1 MHRYFYCISLLL
13 FLGHFVFRYRSH
25 KLLYRLLAWHTTRS
39 GLKLPLCGEQSVKVI
54 RQIGVNTVQNVNK
67 FGLFSSGIYAKS
79 IEILRFM

>member
-1 MHRYFYCISLLL
+1 MSETAHKIP
-13 FLGHFVFRYRSH
+13 GHFAEIQHVLEFQ
-25 KLLYRLLAWHTTRS
+25 TTRS